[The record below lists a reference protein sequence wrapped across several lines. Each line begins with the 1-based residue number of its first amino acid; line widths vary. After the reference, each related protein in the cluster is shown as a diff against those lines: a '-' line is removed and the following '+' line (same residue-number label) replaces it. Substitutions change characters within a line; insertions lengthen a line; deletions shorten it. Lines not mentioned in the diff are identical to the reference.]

1 VLKRKL
7 LLADDSIT
15 IQKVV
20 NLTFADEGIEVIS
33 VGDGDAAMEKINES
47 APNLVLADVNMPGLS
62 GYQICE
68 RLKSNAAT
76 QSIPVILLV
85 GSFEPF
91 DEAEAYRVGADDYLT
106 KPFQSIRQLVSK
118 VSDLLESASGAE
130 TPAAGDAVSTSDEGE
145 LSDLHFMDTKEFP
158 RQSATSSDQLGDA
171 GMDDEMI
178 QTNQV
183 GSLPV
188 DETQKYMSEAQAE
201 EETRATDENL
211 INEPI
216 YADFEA
222 HGNLEIKN
230 DSGLTQPSSEEDLQ
244 LLPSEEIE
252 KSGGAMV
259 YNFADE
265 SARSNQQTGQNQAM
279 STGKIPEIEEFSD
292 ETKPQSERRESSTA
306 QNEKFFGGASQP
318 PAAASNSMFDDMDL
332 LELPSY
338 KPRVSFGGSAAGTQ
352 TARTSE
358 PAILETG
365 EKSVNA
371 TERVNQFSRLSPEMI
386 EALAQ
391 KVAEKISDKMIR
403 EIAWELVPQLTATL
417 MKRMSEEKL
426 KE

>member
-1 VLKRKL
+1 VLKRRL

-33 VGDGDAAMEKINES
+33 VGDGDAAMEKINEF

-68 RLKSNAAT
+68 KLKSNAAT
-76 QSIPVILLV
+76 KSIPVILLV

-118 VSDLLESASGAE
+118 VSDLLESSSGAE
-130 TPAAGDAVSTSDEGE
+130 TQAAGNAGSRADEGN

-158 RQSATSSDQLGDA
+158 RPSAVNSDQLGDA

-188 DETQKYMSEAQAE
+188 DETQKYMSDAQAE
-201 EETRATDENL
+201 EKETRETDEIL
-211 INEPI
+211 INQPI

-222 HGNLEIKN
+222 HDNLETEN
-230 DSGLTQPSSEEDLQ
+230 DSGLTQPLDDEDLQ
-244 LLPSEEIE
+244 LLPSEE
-252 KSGGAMV
+252 SGQTGGAAV
-259 YNFADE
+259 YNFVDE
-265 SARSNQQTGQNQAM
+265 MARSNKETDRDQVL
-279 STGKIPEIEEFSD
+279 SIDEIPEIKEFSD
-292 ETKPQSERRESSTA
+292 ETKPQSKTLESSAT
-306 QNEKFFGGASQP
+306 QNEKKLGGTSQP
-318 PAAASNSMFDDMDL
+318 SASSNSMFDDMDL
-332 LELPSY
+332 LELPSF
-338 KPRVSFGGSAAGTQ
+338 KPQASFAGSSAATQ
-352 TARTSE
+352 TARTPE
-358 PAILETG
+358 PEIFETS
-365 EKSVNA
+365 EKSVGAN
-371 TERVNQFSRLSPEMI
+371 ERVNQFSRLSPEMI

-391 KVAEKISDKMIR
+391 KVAEKVSDKMIR

-417 MKRMSEEKL
+417 MKKMSEEKL